1 MSQVI
6 VADNWSLQDV
16 SHLLN
21 SGIDAEEIGQ
31 FIVINKE
38 TKSHDYKDVP
48 RAVIAI
54 EALFDLMTD
63 FVLRD
68 EIRVDEAYIGAWSK
82 TDGPLAEA
90 VEKGVVKPFRF
101 LGQPQELNSARVLSL

>member
-16 SHLLN
+16 SHLLSN

-38 TKSHDYKDVP
+38 
-48 RAVIAI
+48 
-54 EALFDLMTD
+54 
-63 FVLRD
+63 D
-68 EIRVDEAYIGAWSK
+68 E
-82 TDGPLAEA
+82 
-90 VEKGVVKPFRF
+90 KP
-101 LGQPQELNSARVLSL
+101 